1 MSKISK
7 EAFKFLRAIK
17 KNNNRE
23 WFEKNKKDYKNH
35 FEAFKSF
42 GEDVKEGLNKKDV
55 IDKVKA
61 FRIYRDVRFSK
72 DKTPFKTNF
81 AMGWQREGKSRRG
94 GYYLHV
100 QPGNSFAGCGF
111 FSPEPKDLLHI
122 RKQIQQDPAPLRKIL
137 KSAGIK
143 KTFGELLGDKVK
155 SSPKGFD
162 KNDPAIDLL
171 RYKQF
176 FFMHEFSDAE
186 VQSDNFDKEVVK
198 VLNKTRPYLNY
209 MTDIL
214 TTDLNGVSLI

>member
-7 EAFKFLRAIK
+7 DAFKFLRAIK

-23 WFEKNKKDYKNH
+23 WFEKNKADYKKH
-35 FEAFKSF
+35 FEAFKAF

-72 DKTPFKTNF
+72 DKTPYKTNM
-81 AMGWQREGKSRRG
+81 AMSWQREGKSRRG

-111 FSPEPKDLLHI
+111 FSPDAKDLMHI

-143 KTFGELLGDKVK
+143 KTFGELMGEQVK
-155 SSPKGFD
+155 TAPKGFD

-176 FFMHEFSDAE
+176 YFMHEFSDAE
-186 VQSDNFDKEVVK
+186 VQSNNFDKEVVK
-198 VLNKTRPYLNY
+198 ILNKTRPYIDY
-209 MTDIL
+209 MTEIL
-214 TTDLNGVSLI
+214 TTDLNGASRI

>member
-1 MSKISK
+1 MSKVSK
-7 EAFKFLRAIK
+7 DAFKFLRAIK

-23 WFEKNKKDYKNH
+23 WFEKNKPDFKKYH
-35 FEAFKSF
+35 EAFKQL
-42 GEDVKEGLNKKDV
+42 GEDVKHGLNKKDV
-55 IDKVKA
+55 IDKVKT

-72 DKTPFKTNF
+72 DKTPYKTNF
-81 AMGWQREGKSRRG
+81 TMSWQREGKSRRG
-94 GYYLHV
+94 GYYLHI
-100 QPGNSFAGCGF
+100 QPGNNFAGCGF

-137 KSAGIK
+137 KSAAIK
-143 KTFGELLGDKVK
+143 KTFGDMMGQQVK

-176 FFMHEFSDAE
+176 YFMHEFTDAE
-186 VQSDNFDKEVVK
+186 VQSDNFDKELVK

-214 TTDLNGVSLI
+214 TTDLNGASLI